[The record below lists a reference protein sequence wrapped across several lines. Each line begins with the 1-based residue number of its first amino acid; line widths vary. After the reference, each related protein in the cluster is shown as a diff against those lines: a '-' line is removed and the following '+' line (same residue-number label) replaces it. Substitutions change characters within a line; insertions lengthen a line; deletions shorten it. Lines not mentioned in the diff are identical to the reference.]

1 MSGWV
6 SLSGVS
12 VRRRGRTILGPL
24 DATLNGGGLTI
35 LMGPNGAG
43 KTTLLRALHGLERV
57 NTGEIRWTD
66 PLDAD
71 GRNQGFVF
79 QTPVLMRR
87 SVLDCIAYPLL
98 LDGVRR
104 AEAREQ
110 ARRHA
115 AEVGLNVNLEQVVAF
130 LSGGEKQKMALA
142 RALMRR
148 PRILFLDEPCAN
160 LDGRSVKEIEEI
172 LHRIKAG
179 GTRILMS
186 THDMGQA
193 RRLADDVLFLHAGK
207 LVEQSNGDDFFRS
220 PRTAEAKAYL
230 KGEILL

>member
-6 SLSGVS
+6 SLSGVT

-43 KTTLLRALHGLERV
+43 KTTLLRVLHGLERV
-57 NTGEIRWTD
+57 NTGDVHWTD
-66 PLDAD
+66 PKDAD
-71 GRNQGFVF
+71 GRSQGFVF

-98 LDGVRR
+98 LDGVSRTQ
-104 AEAREQ
+104 AREQ
-110 ARRHA
+110 ARAHA
-115 AEVGLNVNLEQVVAF
+115 AEVGLNVNLDQAVTF

-172 LHRIKAG
+172 LHRIKSG